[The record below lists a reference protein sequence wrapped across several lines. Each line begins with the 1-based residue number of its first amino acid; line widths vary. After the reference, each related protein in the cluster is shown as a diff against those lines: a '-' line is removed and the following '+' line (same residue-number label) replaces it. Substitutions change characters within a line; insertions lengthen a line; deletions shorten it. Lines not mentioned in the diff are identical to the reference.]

1 MPDDTEVT
9 TSGTEG
15 APASTEDTGGQT
27 RGKLRDFAQTALQST
42 VDRSIEYVKQGRYD
56 DLDPKMQEFLA
67 IGLESVRPGQTREE
81 TPEATIPEEMKR
93 YAEVGKRAVAAKNL
107 AEIEGNVRGKLLNEQ
122 RVSDAKELFGEFGET
137 EIDLKDWQSVDPTDL
152 KRFPLTGDG
161 TAKWKSAVNQFR
173 KAQYMKMGGAGSS
186 ESDGTVDADRNRAM
200 GARGTPQPRPTA
212 TGQSTELERAKA
224 VLKGQGVEEYR
235 ESIKARLG

>member
-1 MPDDTEVT
+1 MPDDTEGL
-9 TSGTEG
+9 TSGTDG
-15 APASTEDTGGQT
+15 AGNASADDSGGQT

-67 IGLESVRPGQTREE
+67 VGLETVRPRASDEE
-81 TPEATIPEEMKR
+81 SEPTGSEEMKR
-93 YAEVGKRAVAAKNL
+93 YAEVGKRAMAAKNL

-122 RVSDAKELFGEFGET
+122 RVSDARELFGEFGET

-152 KRFPLTGDG
+152 KRFPLTGEG
-161 TAKWKSAVNQFR
+161 TAKWKTAVNQFR

-186 ESDGTVDADRNRAM
+186 DSAGTVDADRQRAA

-212 TGQSTELERAKA
+212 TGQSTELARAQA